1 VIAEATVRSGHVNFC
16 DEEYDIRPGE
26 SFVIGREGDLAIDD
40 NPYLHRRFL
49 ELQNEGS
56 LWWLANAGS
65 QLTATISDEH
75 GVMQAWLS
83 PGARLP
89 LVFNRTLVWFSAG
102 PTTYELEVI
111 LEQAPFTPVATRM
124 SSDFGRT
131 TMGRSD
137 FTPDQMLLVIALCEQ
152 ALLRGHYGAATLP
165 TSGQAAERLG
175 WTITKFNRKLDNVCQ
190 KLTRAGVQ
198 GLHGGPEALALNRR
212 ARLVEYALS
221 SRLVDREDLDLLD
234 RSSDAS

>member
-1 VIAEATVRSGHVNFC
+1 MITTTRCGHVHFC
-16 DEEYDIRPGE
+16 GEEYDIRAGE
-26 SFVIGREGDLAIDD
+26 VFAIGREGDLAIDD

-56 LWWLANAGS
+56 LWWLANVGS

-83 PGARLP
+83 PAARLP

-111 LEQAPFTPVATRM
+111 LEQAPFTPVATRTPTE
-124 SSDFGRT
+124 FGRT
-131 TMGRSD
+131 TVGRSD
-137 FTPDQMLLVIALCEQ
+137 FTPDQMLMVIALCEQ

-165 TSGQAAERLG
+165 TSGQAAARLG

-190 KLTRAGVQ
+190 KLARAGVQ
-198 GLHGGPEALALNRR
+198 GLHGGPDGLALNRR

-221 SRLVDREDLDLLD
+221 TRLVERTDLTLLD
-234 RSSDAS
+234 APDEAD

>member
-1 VIAEATVRSGHVNFC
+1 VHFC
-16 DEEYDIRPGE
+16 GEEYDILADEP
-26 SFVIGREGDLAIDD
+26 FVIGREGDLAIDD
-40 NPYLHRRFL
+40 NPYLHRKFL
-49 ELQNEGS
+49 ELRREDS
-56 LWWLANAGS
+56 IWWLVNTGS

-75 GVMQAWLS
+75 GAMQAWLS

-102 PTTYELEVI
+102 PTTYELEVV
-111 LEQAPFTPVATRM
+111 LEHALFTPVATR
-124 SSDFGRT
+124 SPIDTGRT
-131 TMGRSD
+131 TIGRSD

-152 ALLRGHYGAATLP
+152 ALVRGHYGAATLP

-190 KLTRAGVQ
+190 KLSRAGVQ
-198 GLHGGPEALALNRR
+198 GLHGGPDAHALNRR

-221 SRLVDREDLDLLD
+221 SRLVDRGDLDLLGG
-234 RSSDAS
+234 A

>member
-1 VIAEATVRSGHVNFC
+1 MTIDSVRSGHVHFC
-16 DEEYDIRPGE
+16 GEEFDIRVGE
-26 SFVIGREGDLAIDD
+26 QFVIGREGDLAIDD

-56 LWWLANAGS
+56 LWWLANAGT

-102 PTTYELEVI
+102 PTTYELEVV

-124 SSDFGRT
+124 PTEFGRT
-131 TMGRSD
+131 TVGRSD

-190 KLTRAGVQ
+190 KLTRSGVQ
-198 GLHGGPEALALNRR
+198 GLHGGPDALALNRR

-221 SRLVDREDLDLLD
+221 SRLVDRDDLVLLE
-234 RSSDAS
+234 RGSGTS